1 MIITEAFGHGTEKRL
16 DTASGMVGTVGND
29 EQNEGRFGRGRERPC
44 VWFKLDV
51 TVKCRVELVYLLN
64 LCLLLINL
72 QVFLL
77 LGCPQS
83 WYQETYQMIGR
94 LDQSSAVKKEP

>member
-1 MIITEAFGHGTEKRL
+1 MKE
-16 DTASGMVGTVGND
+16 VGRD
-29 EQNEGRFGRGRERPC
+29 RPC

-94 LDQSSAVKKEP
+94 LDQSSAVLQPIKSMYGIFTYIWLILMVNVGIPYMDPMGNLKWFY